1 MQNPDQLVDELHQLR
16 TIFSPAATN
25 RKLALLKHLQ
35 KTEPHTKKG
44 VKLYFET
51 LLFLVAYPD
60 NAAIKKT
67 AEQGLKSLKQNI
79 EGHEA
84 FQYSLFNSGIGGTYL
99 CASFSFDVIKW
110 LRATYG
116 GNVTLD
122 SFEADDSQISSIVSA
137 VLPKIESEIFQD
149 ENAHWKE
156 WLQHFTGQGK
166 DLLDSLLDVFTY
178 SDLRP
183 EVKDEMWGALGLN
196 VTIYLSVD
204 EGLPKELVFPY
215 YHKRIIK
222 TQVINYK
229 PQRVNITTAQAEQI
243 IEVSRMV
250 LVKNFREIDPISF
263 STPQYINYYKLDR
276 GITVA
281 LFGMRP
287 ERRHPI
293 DSYMGYV
300 AFKNGLPVAYAGS
313 WVLFDSARIG
323 LNVFPSYRGGESRYV
338 FESVM
343 NLHKEVYRLKRFS
356 VDPYQI
362 GKHNKDGIHSGAFWL
377 YHHLGFR
384 PIKHE
389 QKMIAEAE
397 ALKISAQKGYRTPES
412 TLKKLADSRM
422 ALPLGGKP
430 VNFDAVDLSVAYA
443 AYVNKKFN
451 GNRLA
456 AEQKSLAA
464 LKRYL
469 GLKSADDATGLF
481 VMRNWCPVLM
491 HDPSLL
497 NGKLKADIKQMLQLK
512 TKGAE
517 EAYMACLRS
526 SSGLRRLV
534 EQFVQLYGSLQT

>member
-1 MQNPDQLVDELHQLR
+1 MQNPDKPVEELHQLR
-16 TIFSPAATN
+16 TAFSPQDTT
-25 RKLALLKHLQ
+25 RKLVLLKQLQ
-35 KTEPHTKKG
+35 RMEPNSKKG
-44 VKLYFET
+44 VKLYYET

-60 NAAIKKT
+60 NAAVKKM
-67 AEQGLKSLKQNI
+67 AEQGLQSLKQNI
-79 EGHEA
+79 EGHEV
-84 FQYSLFNSGIGGTYL
+84 FQYSLFNSGMGGTYL

-110 LRATYG
+110 LRRTYG
-116 GNVTLD
+116 ANVTLD

-137 VLPKIESEIFQD
+137 MLPKVESEIFQD

-156 WLQHFTGQGK
+156 WLQHYAGEGK
-166 DLLDSLLDVFTY
+166 DLLDALLDVFTY
-178 SDLRP
+178 ADLRP

-196 VTIYLSVD
+196 VTIYLSAS
-204 EGLPKELVFPY
+204 EALEPALVFPY
-215 YHKRIIK
+215 YHKKIVK
-222 TQVINYK
+222 TQPISYRPRRIKLN
-229 PQRVNITTAQAEQI
+229 TAQAEQI

-323 LNVFPSYRGGESRYV
+323 LNVFPSYRGGESRYI

-343 NLHKEVYRLKRFS
+343 YLHKEVYHLKRFS

-384 PIKHE
+384 PLKPE
-389 QKMIAEAE
+389 QQMIAEAE
-397 ALKISAQKGYRTPES
+397 SLKISAEKGYRTPEG
-412 TLKKLADSRM
+412 TLKKLAESRM
-422 ALPLGGKP
+422 ALPLSGKP
-430 VNFDAVDLSVAYA
+430 VNFDAVDLSRAYA
-443 AYVNKKFN
+443 VYVNKKFG

-456 AEQKSLAA
+456 AEQKGLAA
-464 LKRYL
+464 LKKYL
-469 GLKSADDATGLF
+469 GLKTADDAALLF
-481 VMRNWCPVLM
+481 VMRNWSAVLM

-497 NGKLKADIKQMLQLK
+497 DGKLKAEIKQMLQLK
-512 TKGAE
+512 VKGAE
-517 EAYMACLRS
+517 EAYMACLRNS
-526 SSGLRRLV
+526 PALRRLV
-534 EQFVQLYGSLQT
+534 EQFVRLYAS